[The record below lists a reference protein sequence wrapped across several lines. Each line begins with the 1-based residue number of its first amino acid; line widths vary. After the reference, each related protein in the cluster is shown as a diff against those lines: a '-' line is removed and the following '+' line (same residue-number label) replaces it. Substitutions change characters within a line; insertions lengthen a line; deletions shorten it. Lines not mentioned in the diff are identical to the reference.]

1 MQNLAQAIR
10 AGNRVALSK
19 ALTLIES
26 SKPEHEKLALE
37 CLHYLQISL
46 KDHPNSVT
54 APSAAAAAGGITPST
69 AAGGIAP
76 STALGDFRIGISGPP
91 GAGKSSLIESLG
103 CSFVERDEKVAVL
116 AVDPSSIATGG
127 SILGDKTRMS
137 KLSTLDEAY
146 VRPSP
151 TRGTLGGVS
160 RRTSEAMIVCAAA
173 GYSCILIETVG
184 VGQSEIA
191 VKDLVDCMVLVL
203 PPVGGDDLQSIK
215 RGITEVADIIVVNK
229 ADGQT
234 RLAAER
240 AAASFKAT
248 LHLRPRR
255 KRSWTPVVLPV
266 SAHTG
271 DGMDA
276 LEETLDEY
284 WHSMSRSGELNEL
297 RERQRAKIAW
307 TATEALLLEKFLRH
321 PRVRDL
327 YQKLLP
333 DITAGYLGP
342 RNAAVQLVD
351 DFLTTDET

>member
-10 AGNRVALSK
+10 AGNRMALSK

-37 CLHYLQISL
+37 CLHYLQTSL
-46 KDHPNSVT
+46 KNDNSPPT
-54 APSAAAAAGGITPST
+54 APSV
-69 AAGGIAP
+69 
-76 STALGDFRIGISGPP
+76 ALDYQDYRIGISGPP

-103 CSFVERDEKVAVL
+103 CSLVDKCQKVAVL
-116 AVDPSSIATGG
+116 AVDPSSEMSGG

-137 KLSTLDEAY
+137 KLSILDEAY

-160 RRTSEAMIVCAAA
+160 RTTSEAMILCAAA
-173 GYSCILIETVG
+173 GYSRILVETVG

-191 VKDLVDCMVLVL
+191 VGALVDCMVLVL
-203 PPVGGDDLQSIK
+203 PPVGGDELQSIK

-234 RLAAER
+234 KLAAAR

-248 LHLRPRR
+248 LHLRPPR
-255 KRSWTPVVLPV
+255 KRSWFPVVLPV

-284 WHSMSRSGELNEL
+284 WQKMCSTGELKEL
-297 RERQRAKIAW
+297 RERQRAKVAW
-307 TATEALLLEKFLRH
+307 TATQELLLHKFRRD
-321 PRVRDL
+321 PRVREM
-327 YQKLLP
+327 YNSLLP

-351 DFLTTDET
+351 CFQRSSGSQS